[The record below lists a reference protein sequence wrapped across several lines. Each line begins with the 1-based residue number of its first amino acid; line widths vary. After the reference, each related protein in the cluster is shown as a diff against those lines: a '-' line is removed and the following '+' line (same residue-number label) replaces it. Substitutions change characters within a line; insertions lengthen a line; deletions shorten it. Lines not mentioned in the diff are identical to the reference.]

1 MSVVS
6 GGEWVARLHSGEM
19 VGRVAEDAVECRED
33 LARGGHL
40 VRVRVRG
47 SGRVRFGVGFGAGL
61 GLGFGWGSKL
71 GLGLRLGLGFLR
83 VVVTVVRMS
92 GLNCVIV

>member
-1 MSVVS
+1 MGSS
-6 GGEWVARLHSGEM
+6 EWAARLHSREV

-47 SGRVRFGVGFGAGL
+47 SGRVRLGLGFGFGVGL
-61 GLGFGWGSKL
+61 GLGFGSGSKL
-71 GLGLRLGLGFLR
+71 GLVLRLGLGFLR
-83 VVVTVVRMS
+83 VAVTVVRMS

>member
-1 MSVVS
+1 M
-6 GGEWVARLHSGEM
+6 ARLHSREV

-71 GLGLRLGLGFLR
+71 GLRLGFLR

>member
-1 MSVVS
+1 MS

-61 GLGFGWGSKL
+61 GFGFGWGSK
-71 GLGLRLGLGFLR
+71 LGFLR